1 VCAVGFPLAH
11 ASLNTGEWYA
21 SKDHLLAACQH
32 RVHHDNGGGGC
43 DGGGGDDISDDV
55 NGEVLPDEVDTSDS
69 S

>member
-1 VCAVGFPLAH
+1 M
-11 ASLNTGEWYA
+11 
-21 SKDHLLAACQH
+21 
-32 RVHHDNGGGGC
+32 VHHDNGGGGC